1 MTLGPYELNNVY
13 CEDCLEAMRKLPDGC
28 CVVIT
33 DPPYGVKRDKG
44 FGGFEG
50 FGGFGKP
57 IARKR
62 FEDDAWDN
70 ERPAREVF
78 DRLLELAKTA
88 LIFGG
93 NYFADM
99 LPQGKH
105 WIVWDK
111 KQTMPTFGDAELIWT
126 NVKRNSVTIIEC
138 EWNGLIGKEGLR
150 HHPTQKPVKLMEEI
164 IEKYTHP
171 DDIIPD
177 PFAGSGTTLVA
188 AKQLG
193 RKFLGFETEP
203 KYVDICK
210 QRLAQDVL
218 DLR

>member
-1 MTLGPYELNNVY
+1 MKLGPYELDNVY
-13 CEDCLEAMRKLPDGC
+13 CVDCLEAMRQLPDKS

-44 FGGFEG
+44 FEG

-57 IARKR
+57 IARRR
-62 FEDDAWDN
+62 FEEDSWDS
-70 ERPAREVF
+70 ERPSPEVF
-78 DRLLELAKTA
+78 SLILRVSKAA

-93 NYFADM
+93 NYFADL

-111 KQTMPTFGDAELIWT
+111 KQTMPTFGDAELVWT

-138 EWNGLIGKEGLR
+138 EWNGLIGKEKLR
-150 HHPTQKPVKLMEEI
+150 HHPTQKPLKLMEEI
-164 IEKYTHP
+164 IKQYSSPE
-171 DDIIPD
+171 DIIFD
-177 PFAGSGTTLVA
+177 PLAGSGTTLVA

-193 RKFLGFETEP
+193 RKFLGFEIEP

-210 QRLAQDVL
+210 RRLAQGVL
-218 DLR
+218 SLS